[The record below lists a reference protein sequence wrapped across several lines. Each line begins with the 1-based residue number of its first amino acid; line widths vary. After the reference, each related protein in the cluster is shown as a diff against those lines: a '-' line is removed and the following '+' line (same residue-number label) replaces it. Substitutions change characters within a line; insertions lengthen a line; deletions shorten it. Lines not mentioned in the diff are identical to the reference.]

1 MIWTILEVIYLLA
14 VLTYIVL
21 SMRELKK
28 LRAENL
34 ALKADETHYIE
45 DKRNDTF
52 YIFKEVHSAKDGKV
66 TTVQYTLR
74 MDYIKEKATLKKVE
88 VYNEPMV
95 EDETKPE
102 PLFDETLLQQV
113 NKNSGIDKD
122 KLPLFDETLLQQVNK
137 NSGIKEPLFE
147 L

>member
-1 MIWTILEVIYLLA
+1 MIWTILEVIFLLTT
-14 VLTYIVL
+14 LTYIVL

-34 ALKADETHYIE
+34 ALKADETFYIE
-45 DKRNDTF
+45 DKGKDEFQILKN
-52 YIFKEVHSAKDGKV
+52 VHSAKDGKV

-95 EDETKPE
+95 EDETKQE
-102 PLFDETLLQQV
+102 PLFDETLLQEV

-122 KLPLFDETLLQQVNK
+122 N
-137 NSGIKEPLFE
+137 LFE
-147 L
+147 P

>member
-1 MIWTILEVIYLLA
+1 MFWTILEVICLLT

-34 ALKADETHYIE
+34 ALKADETFYLE
-45 DKRNDTF
+45 NKWNDEF
-52 YIFKEVHSAKDGKV
+52 QIFKNVYSAKDGKV

-74 MDYIKEKATLKKVE
+74 MDYIKEKATLKKVK
-88 VYNEPMV
+88 VYDEPV
-95 EDETKPE
+95 VTNDAKQE

-113 NKNSGIDKD
+113 NKNNEVEKD
-122 KLPLFDETLLQQVNK
+122 NLFKL
-137 NSGIKEPLFE
+137 
-147 L
+147 

>member
-1 MIWTILEVIYLLA
+1 MILTILEVICLLTT
-14 VLTYIVL
+14 LTYIVL

-34 ALKADETHYIE
+34 ALKADETLCLE
-45 DKRNDTF
+45 DKMNDEF
-52 YIFKEVHSAKDGKV
+52 HIFKEVHSAKDGKV

-88 VYNEPMV
+88 VYDEPMV
-95 EDETKPE
+95 EDETKQE
-102 PLFDETLLQQV
+102 PLFDETLLQEV
-113 NKNSGIDKD
+113 NKNSGIEKD
-122 KLPLFDETLLQQVNK
+122 N
-137 NSGIKEPLFE
+137 LFE